1 MIKLTYP
8 KYDYRIRGE
17 QGKETIFDPIRKTW
31 IRLTPE
37 EWVRQ
42 NIIQYLILIMHYPSA
57 MIAVEKEIQLGE
69 LKKRFDLMVFDPNH
83 QPWMIIECKSMDVA
97 INQLVLEQVLRYN
110 ISVPVPFLVVT
121 NGSSMAGFERRDGG
135 MTEIE
140 VLPVFALG

>member
-8 KYDYRIRGE
+8 TYNYKIRGE
-17 QGKETIFDPIRKTW
+17 QGKETIFDTIRKTW

-42 NIIQYLILIMHYPSA
+42 NTIQYLIQVMSYPST

-69 LKKRFDLMVFDPNH
+69 LKKRFDLMIYDRH
-83 QPWMIIECKSMDVA
+83 HKPWMIIECKSMDVA
-97 INQLVLEQVLRYN
+97 IDQSVLEQVLRYN

-121 NGSSMAGFERRDGG
+121 NGSSMAGFERRDNG
-135 MTEIE
+135 MQEIKM
-140 VLPVFALG
+140 LPAFL